1 MEIVNLASPNS
12 SPNTSS
18 FNNHKPSVSTKLPII
33 IIAVLAIFSGFIL
46 SRLTPSSNTATNLSD
61 SESSA
66 SPVSVT
72 DPADL
77 KPGVFYGNNSK
88 DFTDT
93 ATGIIESGSVNGEGT
108 HILIRDGGDSQKASL
123 TSSVLDLDLFVDK
136 KVEVRG
142 QTNSSNKANWLMDV
156 GSIKIL
162 Q

>member
-1 MEIVNLASPNS
+1 MEIVNLASPTS
-12 SPNTSS
+12 SPTN
-18 FNNHKPSVSTKLPII
+18 KPNSQSSTKLPLV
-33 IIAVLAIFSGFIL
+33 IIALLAIFSGFIL
-46 SRLTPSSNTATNLSD
+46 SRLTPSTNPATSLTD

-77 KPGVFYGNNSK
+77 KPGVFYGNSNK
-88 DFTDT
+88 DFTDS
-93 ATGIIESGSVNGEGT
+93 ATGIIEAGSINGEGT
-108 HILIRDGGDSQKASL
+108 HILIRDGGDSQRASL